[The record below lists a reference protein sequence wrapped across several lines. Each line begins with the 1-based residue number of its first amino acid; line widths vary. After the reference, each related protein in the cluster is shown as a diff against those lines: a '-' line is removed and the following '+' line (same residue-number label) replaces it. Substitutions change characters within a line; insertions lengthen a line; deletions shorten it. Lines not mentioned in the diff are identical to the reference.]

1 MKPPKGLQLVKKP
14 SRDSKRM
21 ENPATKASPTQ
32 PITSTS
38 HTDTAE
44 GPRIPRPKTGKVV
57 KVSGH
62 ISAKT
67 KDAVDA
73 FARARKQA
81 FADDFT
87 TVQDVVSSAYRWFF
101 VEKEGDRKVLQ
112 RSCSGDP
119 PYDTHVPVKV
129 SPELAVLV
137 KALPRGRKGAIMDA
151 AIGTFVLQ
159 VAPKRAR

>member
-1 MKPPKGLQLVKKP
+1 MKPPKGLQLVEKP
-14 SRDSKRM
+14 SLEPKRA
-21 ENPATKASPTQ
+21 EKTATKTSPARPTA
-32 PITSTS
+32 STS
-38 HTDTAE
+38 HTGTAVS
-44 GPRIPRPKTGKVV
+44 PHVPRPKTAKVV

-87 TVQDVVSSAYRWFF
+87 TVQDVVSAAYRWFF
-101 VEKEGDRKVLQ
+101 VEKDGDRKVLQ
-112 RSCSGDP
+112 RSCSGEP

-129 SPELAVLV
+129 SPELAALV

-159 VAPKRAR
+159 VAPKRAQ